1 MFIRSQNKLELVPL
15 NKHIVIRIDEDLSL
29 FQIGY
34 WDMWQGEDYFNILGN
49 YSTKEKALK
58 VLDMIDEF
66 HYQYIN
72 TQNPTYNEIT
82 LTVFQMPQEDE
93 I

>member
-1 MFIRSQNKLELVPL
+1 MLIRSQNKLELVPL

-34 WDMWQGEDYFNILGN
+34 WNMWQGEDYFNILGN
-49 YSTKEKALK
+49 YPTKEKALR
-58 VLDMIDEF
+58 VLDEIE
-66 HYQYIN
+66 N
-72 TQNPTYNEIT
+72 TY
-82 LTVFQMPQEDE
+82 VRFQQRYGSSTSNMDCIYVMPQEEE